1 MQTFSL
7 NVYHKNGNL
16 LKSFSI
22 DPDDKKFKFQ
32 KFIQSYTK
40 ENGLTIE
47 DLDISKTIKELNSL
61 KIFDIK
67 KVLIVEDEGALRH
80 LYQEYIMRLGH
91 YVEAFENAED
101 AYNNFS
107 VDPLKYN
114 TVLTDNLMPGK
125 YLGTDFAKRIKTIS
139 PSTKV
144 FIITGDI
151 DSIASDVYDYDI
163 DGKIK
168 KPVTQETFLTHIGYG
183 KIKDFTELFKND
195 NKENLIDISNFR
207 NSKKVA

>member
-1 MQTFSL
+1 MQTFLL
-7 NVYHKNGNL
+7 NIYHKDGKL
-16 LKSFSI
+16 LQNFSI
-22 DPDDKKFKFQ
+22 NSDDKKFKFQ
-32 KFIQSYTK
+32 KFIQSYAK
-40 ENGLTIE
+40 ENN
-47 DLDISKTIKELNSL
+47 LDIDNLDLSKTIKELNDL

-67 KVLIVEDEGALRH
+67 KVLIVEDEAPLRH
-80 LYQEYIMRLGH
+80 LFKEYIMRLGH
-91 YVEAFENAED
+91 YVETFENAED
-101 AYNNFS
+101 AYNSFS
-107 VDPLKYN
+107 QDPLKYN

-144 FIITGDI
+144 FIMTGDI

-183 KIKDFTELFKND
+183 KVKDFTELFKNEND
-195 NKENLIDISNFR
+195 NLIDINELK
-207 NSKKVA
+207 NIKKAA